1 MTESVKRESFLLKQT
16 YLVLFF
22 AMGLIA
28 PFTSVFFKY
37 VLVDSDGNT
46 ADGKIKIIMTAVPLI
61 AFLGNII
68 AGVLADKL
76 QLGRR
81 IVTLLCGLSIIPAVL
96 VGLIGE
102 DFFMSMELQNRF
114 YILTAAFLLFN
125 LFSRPINPLL
135 DSETLGFLNTH
146 SHRRYFG
153 KYRFWGTVGW
163 GVIAVFIG
171 FFLTYVPEKN
181 GMPAYSYNFYFAAFF
196 FAVLVILSFFTKTE
210 AKPKP
215 IKIPW
220 RHLGT
225 DRSFFMFLIFVFFMG
240 IINNAISMQYMGY
253 YLDDVTETPLQM
265 GLMFGFWTIFEF
277 PVMLNADKLIQKFG
291 NRPLMIAGLI
301 LTALKLYLFSLF
313 TVETPFV
320 YKFLAILIHGPAF
333 SLYFLALIDFV
344 DHRAHEKMRATY
356 MALTTVVR
364 STLAGAAGGWI
375 CGAIIQ
381 EYGSRQLMVVG
392 AWGTVIMTLYFL
404 VFVRDRNI
412 EKKV

>member
-1 MTESVKRESFLLKQT
+1 
-16 YLVLFF
+16 
-22 AMGLIA
+22 
-28 PFTSVFFKY
+28 
-37 VLVDSDGNT
+37 
-46 ADGKIKIIMTAVPLI
+46 
-61 AFLGNII
+61 
-68 AGVLADKL
+68 
-76 QLGRR
+76 
-81 IVTLLCGLSIIPAVL
+81 
-96 VGLIGE
+96 
-102 DFFMSMELQNRF
+102 
-114 YILTAAFLLFN
+114 
-125 LFSRPINPLL
+125 
-135 DSETLGFLNTH
+135 
-146 SHRRYFG
+146 
-153 KYRFWGTVGW
+153 
-163 GVIAVFIG
+163 
-171 FFLTYVPEKN
+171 
-181 GMPAYSYNFYFAAFF
+181 
-196 FAVLVILSFFTKTE
+196 
-210 AKPKP
+210 
-215 IKIPW
+215 
-220 RHLGT
+220 
-225 DRSFFMFLIFVFFMG
+225 
-240 IINNAISMQYMGY
+240 MQYMGY
-253 YLDDVTETPLQM
+253 YLDDVTETPLEM

-291 NRPLMIAGLI
+291 NRPLMIAGLV

-404 VFVRDRNI
+404 VFVRDRNR